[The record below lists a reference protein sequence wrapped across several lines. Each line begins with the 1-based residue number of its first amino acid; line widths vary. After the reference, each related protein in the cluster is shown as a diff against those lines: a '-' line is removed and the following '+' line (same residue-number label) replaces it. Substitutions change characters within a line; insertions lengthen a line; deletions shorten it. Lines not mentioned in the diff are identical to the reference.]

1 MITKILQILPQRRRD
16 AEEKGRGHGRL
27 GREKQSPANKGNP
40 REFWVGLARRADPSF
55 RSERAIPL
63 VRKNR
68 TANDA
73 DPREWQKNNFGMDF
87 KIGIHRAHALMN
99 QIARNIQ
106 TSSASSNAHF
116 ILLVLNPR

>member
-16 AEEKGRGHGRL
+16 AEEKGREHGRL
-27 GREKQSPANKGNP
+27 GREKQSPANKANP
-40 REFWVGLARRADPSF
+40 RELWVGLARRADPTF
-55 RSERAIPL
+55 RSERAAPL

-73 DPREWQKNNFGMDF
+73 NPREWKKNTFSMDF
-87 KIGIHRAHALMN
+87 KIGIHSAHKLVN

-106 TSSASSNAHF
+106 TSSPSSNAHF